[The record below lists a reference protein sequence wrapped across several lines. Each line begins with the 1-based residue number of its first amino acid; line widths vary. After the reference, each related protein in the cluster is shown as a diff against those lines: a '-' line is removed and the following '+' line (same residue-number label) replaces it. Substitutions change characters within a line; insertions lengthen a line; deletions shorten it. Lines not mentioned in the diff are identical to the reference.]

1 MQLQAEIHWT
11 PSVRKL
17 QNWSSLFL
25 TEKFK
30 LEQQESEIVTDLDRS
45 RFDLEISY
53 HNKRIDMLRALYDL
67 IELKMKNFGVK
78 VNNKNDF
85 EIKNNLI
92 NFF

>member
-1 MQLQAEIHWT
+1 MQLEAEIRWT

-45 RFDLEISY
+45 WFDLELVIITRESICCEHY
-53 HNKRIDMLRALYDL
+53 MI
-67 IELKMKNFGVK
+67 
-78 VNNKNDF
+78 
-85 EIKNNLI
+85 
-92 NFF
+92 